1 MSDYYLRA
9 TDEAA
14 MNAALNAAAVIDS
27 EGNPFP
33 GMDLSVIGVIEKPTG
48 QIDADGYPVTQ
59 PLPGFH
65 VNLRTTVELLDSQ
78 VEELPTIDPPQNPV
92 RVWFDHAPQMGVV
105 ETVPQAADEEL
116 QEP

>member
-33 GMDLSVIGVIEKPTG
+33 GMELSVIGRIVKDEEAI
-48 QIDADGYPVTQ
+48 
-59 PLPGFH
+59 PGWH
-65 VNLRTTVELLDSQ
+65 VNLRTTVKLLDSQ

-105 ETVPQAADEEL
+105 ETVPEVVDEEM
-116 QEP
+116 QEG

>member
-33 GMDLSVIGVIEKPTG
+33 GMELSIIGRIVKDEE
-48 QIDADGYPVTQ
+48 A
-59 PLPGFH
+59 LPGWH

-105 ETVPQAADEEL
+105 FTEPEVLDG
-116 QEP
+116 QEDA

>member
-33 GMDLSVIGVIEKPTG
+33 GMDISVIGVIVKDE
-48 QIDADGYPVTQ
+48 QA
-59 PLPGFH
+59 LPGWH
-65 VNLRTTVELLDSQ
+65 ANLRTTVDLLDSQ
-78 VEELPTIDPPQNPV
+78 IEELPVIDPPKHPV
-92 RVWFDHAPQMGVV
+92 RLWFDTPP
-105 ETVPQAADEEL
+105 TVTDEKFGS
-116 QEP
+116 

>member
-14 MNAALNAAAVIDS
+14 MNAALLAAAVINS
-27 EGNPFP
+27 EGNPYP
-33 GMDLSVIGVIEKPTG
+33 GMELSVIGKIVKDE
-48 QIDADGYPVTQ
+48 QA
-59 PLPGFH
+59 LPGWH

-78 VEELPTIDPPQNPV
+78 VAELPVIDPPHNPV

-105 ETVPQAADEEL
+105 ETVPDAVEDVESMDGL
-116 QEP
+116 D

>member
-33 GMDLSVIGVIEKPTG
+33 GMEVSIIGGIVKDG
-48 QIDADGYPVTQ
+48 QA
-59 PLPGFH
+59 LPGWH
-65 VNLRTTVELLDSQ
+65 ANLRTTVELLDSQ
-78 VEELPTIDPPQNPV
+78 IDELPVIDPPKHPV
-92 RVWFDHAPQMGVV
+92 RVWFDDVPTMGVIETTPIV
-105 ETVPQAADEEL
+105 EDAA
-116 QEP
+116 QFGS

>member
-33 GMDLSVIGVIEKPTG
+33 GMELSVIGRIVKDE
-48 QIDADGYPVTQ
+48 QA
-59 PLPGFH
+59 LPGWH
-65 VNLRTTVELLDSQ
+65 ANLRVREELLPSQ
-78 VEELPTIDPPQNPV
+78 LAELPLIESPRHPV
-92 RVWFDHAPQMGVV
+92 RVWFDDMPTMGVI
-105 ETVPQAADEEL
+105 ETTPIVDDVAEFGS
-116 QEP
+116 